1 MKKLKHILLLILPIF
16 LFCISCEEDEL
27 PKPTTFIASDG
38 TYIGVVHLAY
48 EAVPGAENYIVY
60 RLNNETAEWVE
71 IYWGDQ
77 TSWDDIGSKLPND
90 KIIPGQEYQYKLRT
104 HANDGGHG
112 PYSDIETGYAFDP
125 EEVTITEI
133 TRDYEESENTII
145 WTDPNDY
152 DPIQNLVSIDYY
164 IYYAT
169 EDNLENFN
177 SAGTTSNLSYEH
189 HIYSGEVDKVFYYK
203 IVTNYTYSI
212 TNNNWSTYEAYL
224 ELESDITKEGSGSS
238 NDDPDI
244 ISYSKTDLGTVVTS
258 GEAIQFTEFK
268 QTGSNIYLG
277 VLEDVG
283 VTGYGTPAVY
293 MLSGSSWTGTGGTLP
308 SDITS
313 STSIGNMGIAVSS
326 SKTYLAAL
334 DLDSIYIHES
344 DGSTW
349 SDNLAIGNMGYADS
363 PSAMDIE
370 VLNDE
375 LYVAAKVY
383 PDWDL
388 KIFKWTGTNWQTVGG
403 DESGFITSGV
413 SVFNVSLENY
423 NGTLYLTYTIKNA
436 DYNHTLHIKHL
447 NGTSWDSDLEWT
459 ADYIMELKIAKG
471 SSGLYFIS
479 RTQSLANYKGGVYKV
494 TSATTV
500 DELISENDY
509 WFNTPYDIT
518 VDTDGNAIISS
529 IKYESQTLSYPN
541 LSLYDGGNWNT
552 ISGDFSDG
560 IKPVSVHADGTI
572 IYYVYGDATNLTAS
586 GKTKALKSMKLT
598 K

>member
-1 MKKLKHILLLILPIF
+1 MKKIKFLLLFILPVI
-16 LFCISCEEDEL
+16 LFSISCEEDEL

-38 TYIGVVHLAY
+38 TYIGTVHLAY

-71 IYWGDQ
+71 IYWGGQ
-77 TSWDDIGSKLPND
+77 TILDDNGWDLPND
-90 KIIPGQEYQYKLRT
+90 KLVPGQEYQYKFRT
-104 HANDGGHG
+104 HANGPGHG
-112 PYSDIETGYAFDP
+112 PFSEIETGYAFDP

-133 TRDYEESENTII
+133 TRDYEENENTIV

-152 DPIQNLVSIDYY
+152 DPIQNIASKEY
-164 IYYAT
+164 IVYYAT
-169 EDNLENFN
+169 EDNLDYFN
-177 SAGTTSNLSYEH
+177 AAGTTSNLSYEH
-189 HIYSGEVDKVFYYK
+189 YIYSGDEDKVFYYK
-203 IVTNYTYSI
+203 IVIKYTLTNGNY
-212 TNNNWSTYEAYL
+212 YEV
-224 ELESDITKEGSGSS
+224 ESDMVKEGGGSS
-238 NDDPDI
+238 NDDPEI
-244 ISYSKTDLGTVVTS
+244 ISYTKTDLGTVVTS
-258 GEAIQFTEFK
+258 GEAIKFTEFK
-268 QTGSNIYLG
+268 QNGSNIYLG

-293 MLSGSSWTGTGGTLP
+293 VLSGSSWIGTGGTLP
-308 SDITS
+308 GDITN
-313 STSIGNMGIAVSS
+313 STSIGNMGIALSS
-326 SKTYLAAL
+326 SKIYLAAL

-344 DGSTW
+344 DGSSW
-349 SDNLAIGNMGYADS
+349 SDNLAVGNMGYADS
-363 PSAMDIE
+363 HSAMDIE

-375 LYVAAKVY
+375 LYLAAKVY

-388 KIFKWTGTNWQTVGG
+388 KIFKWTGTAWETVGG
-403 DESGFITSGV
+403 DVNGFIESGVDI
-413 SVFNVSLENY
+413 FNVSLENY

-447 NGTSWDSDLEWT
+447 NGTSWDADLEWT

-494 TSATTV
+494 ASTSTV
-500 DELISENDY
+500 EELISENDY

-518 VDTDGNAIISS
+518 IDSDGNVIISS
-529 IKYESQTLSYPN
+529 EKGESQTLIYPN
-541 LSLYDGGNWNT
+541 LSLYDGSNWNT

-560 IKPVSVHADGTI
+560 IKPVSVHADGTS
-572 IYYVYGDATNLTAS
+572 IYYVYGDKNNVTS
-586 GKTKALKSMKLT
+586 WGDTKSIKSAKFT